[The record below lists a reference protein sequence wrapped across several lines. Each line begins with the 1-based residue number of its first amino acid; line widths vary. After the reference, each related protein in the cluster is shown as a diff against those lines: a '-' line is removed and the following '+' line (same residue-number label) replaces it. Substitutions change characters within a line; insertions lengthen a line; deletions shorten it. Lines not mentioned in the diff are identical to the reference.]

1 MKRSIQRGAAFLV
14 LCFLAFWMT
23 GCDAVTDIDYNDA
36 KTLAKSGDTYSRVN
50 YSQTKNAKRV
60 TASGEKFAGMDT
72 LWRYQAD
79 EGEEAGLSFTLGV
92 EKGKVKLVFINPD
105 GEVITLVECQSEDGQ
120 AVTKS
125 GEAPLKM
132 QEGEN
137 RIKLVGEDNS
147 EGVEVTLDVTAVE

>member
-1 MKRSIQRGAAFLV
+1 MAFLA
-14 LCFLAFWMT
+14 LLFLTFGMA
-23 GCDAVTDIDYNDA
+23 GCDVTADVDYNDA

-60 TASGEKFAGMDT
+60 TISGEKFAGMDT
-72 LWRYQAD
+72 LWRHQAD

-105 GEVITLVECQSEDGQ
+105 GEVTTLVECQSEDGQ
-120 AVTKS
+120 GVTKS
-125 GEAPLKM
+125 GESPVKM
-132 QEGEN
+132 QKGEN

-147 EGVEVTLDVTAVE
+147 TGVEVILDVTAP

>member
-1 MKRSIQRGAAFLV
+1 MKRALQKGMAFLA
-14 LCFLAFWMT
+14 LLFLAFGMA
-23 GCDAVTDIDYNDA
+23 GCDVTTDVDYNDA

-60 TASGEKFAGMDT
+60 TVSGEKFAGMDT

-105 GEVITLVECQSEDGQ
+105 GEVITLVECQPEDGQ
-120 AVTKS
+120 GVTKS
-125 GEAPLKM
+125 GEVPLKM
-132 QEGEN
+132 QKGEN

-147 EGVEVTLDVTAVE
+147 TGVEVLLDVTAQ